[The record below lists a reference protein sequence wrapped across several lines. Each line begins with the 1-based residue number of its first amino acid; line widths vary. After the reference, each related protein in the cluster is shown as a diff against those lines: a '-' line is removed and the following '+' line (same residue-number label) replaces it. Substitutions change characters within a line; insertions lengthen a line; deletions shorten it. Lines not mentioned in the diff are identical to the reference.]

1 MHYIVEPKIHWESSS
16 TKPPRPYSYT
26 SSAHCWYHFGSGR
39 HLLCANW
46 SRWHCGIS
54 VKWQIKSLATH
65 QAKYEESSGTG
76 IYSRHPALQHYTTLM
91 MSKVPP
97 LANQFQKDSF
107 SHIQAGFLY
116 VCFSVNIYLQYCG
129 AFLEMIQII
138 TLREASTKRGII
150 PFCFTKVK
158 SQTQYSRELH
168 LKRKVLT
175 NPGQCTKIWSFF
187 QHSGEVL
194 RCKLEQRGF
203 TQSFS

>member
-1 MHYIVEPKIHWESSS
+1 MEPKIHWESSF

-26 SSAHCWYHFGSGR
+26 SSSHCWYHFGSGR

-46 SRWHCGIS
+46 SRWHGGIS
-54 VKWQIKSLATH
+54 VKWQIKRLATH

-76 IYSRHPALQHYTTLM
+76 INSRHPALQHYTTLM

-97 LANQFQKDSF
+97 LANQFF
-107 SHIQAGFLY
+107 CLFAFFVY
-116 VCFSVNIYLQYCG
+116 VYLQYCG

-138 TLREASTKRGII
+138 TPREASTKRGII
-150 PFCFTKVK
+150 PSQVK

-175 NPGQCTKIWSFF
+175 NPGQCTEIWSSF